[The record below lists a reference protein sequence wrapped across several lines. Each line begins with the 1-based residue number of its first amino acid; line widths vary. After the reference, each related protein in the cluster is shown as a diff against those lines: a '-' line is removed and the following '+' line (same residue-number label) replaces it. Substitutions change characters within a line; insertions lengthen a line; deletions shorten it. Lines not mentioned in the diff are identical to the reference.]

1 MADFEFRMPSTSLQF
16 LPISAATENS
26 RYSMVYSIITV
37 FVITETIKQNTKE
50 QIQVPVYK
58 LKFLY
63 DNISRL
69 NDPFS
74 LHGINHFYL

>member
-37 FVITETIKQNTKE
+37 FVITENIKQNTKE
-50 QIQVPVYK
+50 QI
-58 LKFLY
+58 
-63 DNISRL
+63 
-69 NDPFS
+69 
-74 LHGINHFYL
+74 